1 MKIRRKAALLRREEN
16 GAAMII
22 AAFGLVA
29 FLAITSL
36 VTDLGLRYY
45 QKSRLQNALD
55 SAALA
60 SVTFLPDENRAR
72 AEALDYI
79 SKNGFD
85 TDNVTVEFPEEGVVR
100 LTDVYV
106 CQTLFANVFSE
117 TTMNIDAHAAAKYIN
132 KNLSIDF
139 DYLMFYGEDS
149 TFHLT
154 GDFREVAGSVFGN
167 GNIVV
172 DCNDAAVIY
181 DIVSA
186 RRAPS

>member
-72 AEALDYI
+72 ADALDYI

-132 KNLSIDF
+132 KNLSIGF